1 MFHLERKTAK
11 SFIYFWLMV
20 ILLIACSPLAAVGPE
35 DSTDQPTVST
45 GRDDT
50 ETSFARIHESGV
62 LLVGTAITKPF
73 EYHDPETGSLVGLD
87 IDLVN
92 YIAGTL
98 DVKPE
103 FVEMSFA
110 NLIPALQENKV
121 DMAIAAMYITPERE
135 DQVDFSMPYLYT
147 GLVMVVQP
155 DLFNEIKS
163 IEDLQRRKLGVKIGS
178 TGAELAAELN
188 TRGYQLITNEY
199 KDTFDSFLD
208 LEVSRVDVIFNDY
221 LNSLVYIKN
230 SDSSLKIA
238 LDESGEPI
246 FLSNVGLGI
255 AVRQGN
261 QELLDVVNAALTDMN
276 QSGTFQKISDN
287 WLLPEVN

>member
-20 ILLIACSPLAAVGPE
+20 ILLIACSPRAAVGPE
-35 DSTDQPTVST
+35 YSTDQPTVST
-45 GRDDT
+45 GREDT
-50 ETSFARIHESGV
+50 ATSFARIHESGV

-135 DQVDFSMPYLYT
+135 DQVDFSMPYLYS
-147 GLVMVVQP
+147 GLVMVVQH
-155 DLFNEIKS
+155 DLFNEINS

-188 TRGYQLITNEY
+188 TRGYQLIINEY

-255 AVRQGN
+255 AIRQGN